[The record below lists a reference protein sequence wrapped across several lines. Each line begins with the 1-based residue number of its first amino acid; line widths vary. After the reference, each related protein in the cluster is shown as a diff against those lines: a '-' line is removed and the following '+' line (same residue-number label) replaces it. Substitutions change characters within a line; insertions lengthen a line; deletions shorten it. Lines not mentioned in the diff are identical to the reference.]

1 MEPEARCEGGAGLE
15 PRREL
20 VGPVPDGP
28 WQLLEGALE
37 ILQRPGEDRP
47 VVGGVQDDE
56 ERSCG
61 RAQDLGRE
69 VVEADRERL
78 ALERERVPELP
89 VADADPRQI
98 RV

>member
-1 MEPEARCEGGAGLE
+1 
-15 PRREL
+15 
-20 VGPVPDGP
+20 
-28 WQLLEGALE
+28 
-37 ILQRPGEDRP
+37 